1 MPRGP
6 RHRPLPQR
14 MFQGG
19 ELLRLVSLITMLG
32 LIVLL
37 MVRFRDPGMWRWL
50 TGDEAPHDAAEQAES
65 PPASF
70 SPQAHS
76 QPQPAKS
83 SLSSPT
89 QSASPAEATG
99 KPPTTVGSSSQ
110 MAQAEAPAL
119 HSALEPSGPTDQDPE
134 EWEAFQEE
142 RQALEDFTFFI
153 QREEMEAYDRLVRW
167 SVHQPFELLWQRAHQ
182 ESRPV
187 VFNDFVQDRN
197 KLRGKLVYLDLHL
210 RRVLKMPE
218 KTRDGFQLYEAWG
231 FTHQSGGWLYSMV
244 LVDLPPGLR
253 EGDLQEHVRAAGYF
267 LKLISYQSGLSKPG
281 DRPLYAPVIIG
292 RVMRVQPPA
301 PVPSETQWLA
311 ESPAGRVLALAAFV
325 ALAAAIAV
333 WQFRGLLGRRRRR
346 AAGSIRPIAS
356 SPRSE
361 PPITVEEWL
370 DEATGRTVPRRG
382 GIAPASDGLGASGR
396 NGHGQGPEGLFDTG
410 LDTGSARG
418 E

>member
-14 MFQGG
+14 MFQPG
-19 ELLRLVSLITMLG
+19 ELVRLASLVTMLG

-37 MVRFRDPGMWRWL
+37 MVRFRDPSMWRWL
-50 TGDEAPHDAAEQAES
+50 ATDEAPEGAIQAAAS
-65 PPASF
+65 VTARPA
-70 SPQAHS
+70 PEA
-76 QPQPAKS
+76 QPGPAG
-83 SLSSPT
+83 
-89 QSASPAEATG
+89 SATPAEPRRPAGSAT
-99 KPPTTVGSSSQ
+99 PAEPANQV
-110 MAQAEAPAL
+110 AQAQTAPANPV
-119 HSALEPSGPTDQDPE
+119 LEPAGPTDQDPE
-134 EWEAFQEE
+134 EWEAFEEE
-142 RQALEDFTFFI
+142 RQALEDFTFYM

-167 SVHQPFELLWQRAHQ
+167 AVRQPFELLWNRAHR
-182 ESRPV
+182 EGRPV
-187 VFNDFVQDRN
+187 VFNDFVQERN

-210 RRVLKMPE
+210 RRVLAMPE

-253 EGDLQEHVRAAGYF
+253 EGDVQEHVRAVGYF
-267 LKLISYQSGLSKPG
+267 LKLISYHSALSRPG

-292 RVMRVQPPA
+292 RVMRVQSPA

-311 ESPAGRVLALAAFV
+311 ASPAGRILAVVAFMAV
-325 ALAAAIAV
+325 AAAIAV
-333 WQFRGLLGRRRRR
+333 WQFRGLAGRRRRR
-346 AAGSIRPIAS
+346 VAGSIRPAGS

-370 DEATGRTVPRRG
+370 DAAAGDAAPRIG
-382 GIAPASDGLGASGR
+382 GASAAGEGLGAAGR
-396 NGHGQGPEGLFDTG
+396 NGHGPGAEGLFDTG

>member
-37 MVRFRDPGMWRWL
+37 MVRFRDPAMWRWL
-50 TGDEAPHDAAEQAES
+50 APE
-65 PPASF
+65 
-70 SPQAHS
+70 
-76 QPQPAKS
+76 
-83 SLSSPT
+83 
-89 QSASPAEATG
+89 
-99 KPPTTVGSSSQ
+99 
-110 MAQAEAPAL
+110 EAPAAAEVETAPGPAKASSNTEPTASVVGL
-119 HSALEPSGPTDQDPE
+119 GWRPSSEPALAAAAAGVPSRSAPAEDSLEPTGPTDQDPE

-167 SVHQPFELLWQRAHQ
+167 SVRQPFELLWQRAHQ

-187 VFNDFVQDRN
+187 VFNDFVQERN

-210 RRVLKMPE
+210 RRVLRMPE

-253 EGDLQEHVRAAGYF
+253 EGDLQEHVRAVGYF
-267 LKLISYQSGLSKPG
+267 LKLISYRSALSKPG

-292 RVMRVQPPA
+292 RVMRVAPPA
-301 PVPSETQWLA
+301 PVPSETEWLA
-311 ESPAGRVLALAAFV
+311 ASPAGRVLAVVGFV
-325 ALAAAIAV
+325 AIAAAIAV
-333 WQFRGLLGRRRRR
+333 WQFRTLAGRRRARGR
-346 AAGSIRPIAS
+346 IRPIDP
-356 SPRSE
+356 SPRSG
-361 PPITVEEWL
+361 PPIPVEDWL
-370 DEATGRTVPRRG
+370 EQAAAEGQPRPG
-382 GIAPASDGLGASGR
+382 GAFPAGDGLGPVGR
-396 NGHGQGPEGLFDTG
+396 NGHGQGPAGRFGTG

>member
-1 MPRGP
+1 M
-6 RHRPLPQR
+6 PQR
-14 MFQGG
+14 MFSPG
-19 ELLRLVSLITMLG
+19 ELLRLASLVTMLG

-37 MVRFRDPGMWRWL
+37 MIRFRDPGMWRWL
-50 TGDEAPHDAAEQAES
+50 APDEAADKAAQEAAAVSAPSAAQAEPARAGPAPPEAKPPHDAGTAA
-65 PPASF
+65 PAQS
-70 SPQAHS
+70 
-76 QPQPAKS
+76 
-83 SLSSPT
+83 SSPAVQPT
-89 QSASPAEATG
+89 GPLAKAETPSA
-99 KPPTTVGSSSQ
+99 KPT
-110 MAQAEAPAL
+110 
-119 HSALEPSGPTDQDPE
+119 LEPAGPTDQDPE
-134 EWEAFQEE
+134 EWEAFEEE
-142 RQALEDFTFFI
+142 RQALEDFTFFM

-167 SVHQPFELLWQRAHQ
+167 SVRQPFELLWRRAH
-182 ESRPV
+182 EEGRPV

-253 EGDLQEHVRAAGYF
+253 EGDLQEHVRAVGYF
-267 LKLISYQSGLSKPG
+267 LKLISYQSALSKPG

-292 RVMRVQPPA
+292 RVMPVQSPA
-301 PVPSETQWLA
+301 PVPSETEWLA
-311 ESPAGRVLALAAFV
+311 ASPVGRVLAVVAFV
-325 ALAAAIAV
+325 CIAAAMAL
-333 WQFRGLLGRRRRR
+333 WRFRDLAGRRRPR
-346 AAGSIRPIAS
+346 AAGTIRPIGS

-370 DEATGRTVPRRG
+370 DEAAGGTAPRMG
-382 GIAPASDGLGASGR
+382 QALPGNEGLATGR
-396 NGHGQGPEGLFDTG
+396 NGHGQGPEGLFGTG